1 MIEVY
6 ISILLTFKITFPPS
20 SWVLLKGN
28 EPPRPVK
35 HDFDFSSLH
44 SNDPVKKIWTFL
56 NEVINTYIHSL
67 ETE

>member
-44 SNDPVKKIWTFL
+44 SNDPVKKYGHF
-56 NEVINTYIHSL
+56 
-67 ETE
+67 